1 MNRIPII
8 LLLLAALFSACSS
21 LVEDLNE
28 NPNSPTSASYEYILT
43 GAEIG
48 NTLFMSGEAARK
60 AGIFC
65 GYYTGIDRQHEG
77 FSQYA
82 VTTSDFDNQWN
93 DVFVNTIANAIT
105 TQEVAAEEGVTGIT
119 LGITQMIQAFG
130 FGTAASLWGSI
141 PFDEA
146 GRPSFENPAF
156 EDQVL
161 VYEKVQALL
170 DEAIANLESGG
181 GRPPAGA
188 DIHFDGDPTAWVQA
202 AHSLKARYYLH
213 AKNYRLAYEEAL
225 LGISTPEGSLLT
237 PHGNAIENANLNYQF
252 FEIASR
258 QADLVTSDF
267 MASLIDPDEASSPEI
282 ANYRGHAKTDETGR
296 YNYLFE
302 VNSFGIQPNTD
313 DGFAASDAP
322 TPLLTYQEN
331 LLILAE
337 AGFRNGGFDVGLS
350 HLNEFRA
357 YMAAGGY
364 LSNSDMAN
372 IQYEAYETA
381 DFEAGGIENTDNVSA
396 DDALLREILEERYI
410 TLFGQIEGFNDTRR
424 TMGES
429 VVRVPVAPNTGS
441 QLPERFLYPTTE
453 IDRNPNVPNPIP
465 DFFAPTA
472 INQ

>member
-1 MNRIPII
+1 MKRISII
-8 LLLLAALFSACSS
+8 FLLALLFSACSS

-28 NPNSPTSASYEYILT
+28 NPNSPTSSSYQYILT

-48 NTLFMSGEAARK
+48 NTLFLSGEAARK

-93 DVFVNTIANAIT
+93 DVFVNTIANAIA
-105 TQEVAAEEGVTGIT
+105 TQEAAAEEGVGGIT
-119 LGITQMIQAFG
+119 LGITKIIQAFG

-141 PFDEA
+141 PFEEA
-146 GRPSFENPAF
+146 GRPAFENPAF
-156 EDQVL
+156 EDQIL

-170 DEAIANLESGG
+170 DEAIADLESGE
-181 GRPPAGA
+181 GRPATGA
-188 DIHFDGDPTAWVQA
+188 DIHFDGDPAAWAEV
-202 AHSLKARYYLH
+202 AHSLKARLYLH
-213 AKNYRLAYEEAL
+213 TKNYRLAYEEAL
-225 LGISTPEGSLLT
+225 LGISSPDNSLQT
-237 PHGNAIENANLNYQF
+237 PHGDAIENANLNYQF

-258 QADLVTSDF
+258 AADLVTSDF
-267 MASLIDPDEASSPEI
+267 MASLVAPDEATSPDI
-282 ANYRGHAKTDETGR
+282 SNYRGNAKTDETGR

-302 VNSFGIQPNTD
+302 TNSFGTQPNTV
-313 DGFAASDAP
+313 DGFAAQDAP

-337 AGFRNGGFDVGLS
+337 AGFRAEGFEVGLT

-364 LSNSDMAN
+364 LTNADMAN

-381 DFEAGGIENTDNVSA
+381 DFENGGIENPDGIST

-424 TMGES
+424 TMRES
-429 VVRVPVAPNTGS
+429 VVRVPVAPNTGT

-453 IDRNPNVPNPIP
+453 IDRNPNVPTPIP
-465 DFFAPTA
+465 DFFEPTA
-472 INQ
+472 VNQ